1 MDTSLFLGSLA
12 VIIGFIRIGIG
23 IRNLVINELNRRMAS
38 FRLAFNLKN
47 FKEEEKK
54 KKFKKCDNL
63 GCLVGHV
70 DFDDNV

>member
-12 VIIGFIRIGIG
+12 VIIGFMGIGIG

-47 FKEEEKK
+47 FREEEKK
-54 KKFKKCDNL
+54 KILK
-63 GCLVGHV
+63 V
-70 DFDDNV
+70 